1 MQIVITASK
10 LKNFALYMVDSRSPD
25 LFLSCSI
32 SLTRTRKNLPV
43 YERAL
48 LGCSPGLTA
57 VGRPLTLVWRTERVK
72 KSNEKPGRSNQSTKV
87 EVVVHSRGRS
97 SEYKVQFHFIQAH
110 SCCSA
115 YTPYLPEVLQRGSL
129 WEWLGRTQGKSGG
142 RWPWR
147 YSRET
152 GERENMAGDY
162 SWLGTNIYGH
172 TCKSHRHT
180 L

>member
-1 MQIVITASK
+1 M
-10 LKNFALYMVDSRSPD
+10 
-25 LFLSCSI
+25 
-32 SLTRTRKNLPV
+32 
-43 YERAL
+43 E
-48 LGCSPGLTA
+48 
-57 VGRPLTLVWRTERVK
+57 RPLTLVWRTGRVE
-72 KSNEKPGRSNQSTKV
+72 KSNEKPSRSNQSTKV
-87 EVVVHSRGRS
+87 EVVHSRGRS

-129 WEWLGRTQGKSGG
+129 WEWLGRTQGKVEGDG
-142 RWPWR
+142 HDV

-152 GERENMAGDY
+152 GKRENMAGDY

-172 TCKSHRHT
+172 TCNHIDIRFSYHRIWKHIRSEQGGTHSYKQCFQQGWTNASHFSQLKQSNDKHPQLLQLNT